1 MVENKQNLQLFFF
14 IAGFFLF
21 VCLLPRFLDF
31 TGAGMTFGAPLNEWE
46 YINSLGVFPEKWQ
59 ETGGELPVSRREAL
73 EVFAAIEGQEDFDNY
88 SKMLEISG
96 VFLDGNEAVLR
107 REELYRLLARTVNI
121 PADADCE
128 KFFLKGETEDLPLD
142 YLAQEGIIAVPPE
155 RVFLPAEK
163 VTRRELVQTVARAAW
178 PAFRITNTAVT
189 VVTGDIHTYGKME
202 YDLQVLF
209 ASYHELLDL
218 QVIGQSVEGRN
229 IYAVCM
235 GNGPVEI
242 FLDAS
247 IHGSEWLTTA
257 LLMKMLEEYA
267 YHAHN
272 GLLFGGYDVNAMLE
286 EVTFW
291 FLPMLNPDG
300 VTLVLEGPEAVEHEK
315 EVRKILLENGKNSFD
330 GWKANIRGVDLNRQF
345 PTNWHYLVKVE
356 SKPAPGYFKGSEP
369 LSEPEAQALYE
380 FTLAR
385 KPAMVLSFHQQGE
398 ILYWYYKQKGEQLA
412 RDRRIVQALSVVTG
426 YPYYPRYLI
435 NGGKYMDWVISELAV
450 PAIIIEVGTKVGDL
464 GQWDRIWRQNR
475 YVGLAAAELILLEN
489 RTRQ

>member
-1 MVENKQNLQLFFF
+1 
-14 IAGFFLF
+14 
-21 VCLLPRFLDF
+21 
-31 TGAGMTFGAPLNEWE
+31 
-46 YINSLGVFPEKWQ
+46 
-59 ETGGELPVSRREAL
+59 
-73 EVFAAIEGQEDFDNY
+73 
-88 SKMLEISG
+88 
-96 VFLDGNEAVLR
+96 
-107 REELYRLLARTVNI
+107 
-121 PADADCE
+121 
-128 KFFLKGETEDLPLD
+128 
-142 YLAQEGIIAVPPE
+142 
-155 RVFLPAEK
+155 
-163 VTRRELVQTVARAAW
+163 
-178 PAFRITNTAVT
+178 
-189 VVTGDIHTYGKME
+189 ME

-229 IYAVCM
+229 IYAVRM

-247 IHGSEWLTTA
+247 IHGSEWLTTT

-345 PTNWHYLVKVE
+345 PPNWHYLVKVE
-356 SKPAPGYFKGSEP
+356 SKPAPGYFKGNEP
-369 LSEPEAQALYE
+369 LSEPEAQALYK

-385 KPAMVLSFHQQGE
+385 KPAMVLSFHQQEKFYTG
-398 ILYWYYKQKGEQLA
+398 IISKRKQLA
-412 RDRRIVQALSVVTG
+412 RTQDCPALSVVTG
-426 YPYYPRYLI
+426 YLYYPRYLI

-450 PAIIIEVGTKVGDL
+450 PAIIIEVAPKSV
-464 GQWDRIWRQNR
+464 I
-475 YVGLAAAELILLEN
+475 
-489 RTRQ
+489 